1 MKKAKDVFMYVLG
14 AIVVVGVLTLIAMVM
29 IYRPEMD
36 DVINISVGALLAA
49 FGSVVGYFYGSSK
62 GSSDKDHLLM
72 GAAPPVY
79 GCMNKGAINY
89 NPDATMDDGSCIF
102 AAPEKPE
109 G

>member
-1 MKKAKDVFMYVLG
+1 
-14 AIVVVGVLTLIAMVM
+14 
-29 IYRPEMD
+29 
-36 DVINISVGALLAA
+36 
-49 FGSVVGYFYGSSK
+49 
-62 GSSDKDHLLM
+62 M

-79 GCMNKGAINY
+79 GCMNKGALNY